1 MVRARCGPGT
11 TPSSGGR
18 DELEDMGFLFASFAS
33 WREKENCTRLDGSDH
48 HQRRAHAK
56 TRSREGE
63 DAMNLRDARRRVG
76 QLCPRLGRGNKSV
89 ENAAAQ
95 AVAAGS
101 ASDHDD
107 RVRIW

>member
-63 DAMNLRDARRRVG
+63 DAMNLPYARRRVA
-76 QLCPRLGRGNKSV
+76 QLCPQPGRANTSLEKTARKPV
-89 ENAAAQ
+89 P
-95 AVAAGS
+95 
-101 ASDHDD
+101 
-107 RVRIW
+107 